1 MGENCRKKKSTDERG
16 EDGKQGRKKN

>member
-1 MGENCRKKKSTDERG
+1 MGENCRKKKSRDERA